1 MQGCVK
7 IVSLSVRLSRPA
19 QLTNL
24 KEEEFVIMSELL
36 NVKMYIFDMDG
47 TIYLGGHVFPDSLKT
62 VRQLRQRGKKVL
74 FFTNNASRCRDA
86 YIEKLSALGFG
97 PSPDEVLTAG
107 NVTEAFL
114 RRHRPGR
121 RVYLLGTDELR
132 GEFAGAGIAL
142 CDTGPADIVVSSFDT
157 GLTYEKVLRACRL
170 IADGA
175 EYLCTHPD
183 LNCPTDEGIMPD
195 SGAISAMIT
204 ASTGVRPRV
213 FGKPSAST
221 VDMISELTGI
231 CPREMAFVGD
241 RLETDI
247 AVGRQNGAVS
257 ILTLTG
263 VTGREEAQA
272 AAEHCRP
279 DYIVNN
285 LSGILTL

>member
-1 MQGCVK
+1 M
-7 IVSLSVRLSRPA
+7 
-19 QLTNL
+19 
-24 KEEEFVIMSELL
+24 IMSELL

-86 YIEKLSALGFG
+86 YIEKLSALGFE

-121 RVYLLGTDELR
+121 RVDLLGTDELR

-157 GLTYEKVLRACRL
+157 GLTYEKVLRACRM

-183 LNCPTDEGIMPD
+183 LNCPTDEGVMPD